1 MTPHIE
7 ASPGDFAKT
16 VLMPGD
22 PKRSRFIA
30 ENYLSDAHLVNDL
43 RGVQGYTGIYK
54 GSPVSVMASG
64 MGIPSISIYSHELY
78 TIYGV
83 ENIIRVGSAG
93 ALRKD
98 LSLGSV
104 VAAMGA
110 CTDSNVA
117 SLFSL
122 GASFAPIADYTL
134 LSTAVARA
142 DALGVPLYVGN
153 IYCSDLFYDATERNL
168 RFAEL
173 GVLAV
178 EMETAGLYISAA
190 RTGKRAIAICSV
202 SDNVITGEAM
212 SGEARVTAFDDM
224 IRIALETAH
233 ALNENK

>member
-7 ASPGDFAKT
+7 ASPGDLAKT

-43 RGVQGYTGIYK
+43 RGAQGYTG
-54 GSPVSVMASG
+54 
-64 MGIPSISIYSHELY
+64 
-78 TIYGV
+78 
-83 ENIIRVGSAG
+83 NIIRVGSAG

-190 RTGKRAIAICSV
+190 RTGKRALAICSV